1 MRETT
6 VGEQD
11 NPPCNSHLSK
21 RSRRGRVIVSV
32 DLAYWMG
39 QGSTEI
45 RSKEGGKPR
54 GQLWQLVYILTWAA
68 VAP

>member
-32 DLAYWMG
+32 DLAY
-39 QGSTEI
+39 
-45 RSKEGGKPR
+45 
-54 GQLWQLVYILTWAA
+54 
-68 VAP
+68 